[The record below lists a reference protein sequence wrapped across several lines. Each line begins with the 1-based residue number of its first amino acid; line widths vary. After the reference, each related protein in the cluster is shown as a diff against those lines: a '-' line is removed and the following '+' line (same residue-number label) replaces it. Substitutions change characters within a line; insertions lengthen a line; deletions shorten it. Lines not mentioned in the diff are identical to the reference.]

1 MKTLTVFLCVVV
13 CSLLAAAAAMAQIPT
28 GGVAGIVYDPTKA
41 VVPGAQVTLRDA
53 QTAATRQ
60 TATSAEGY
68 YQFPLLRPST
78 YELTVEFKGFQRMLQ
93 RNIVVNA
100 GEIAHVDVTLQ
111 LGDTSQTVEVTAGIP
126 LIEPEKTSIS
136 RAVDLN
142 AIMSLPMLGR
152 QINDLALTVPGT
164 IPGAPGTQVVA
175 FSVAGMRTQSNNYTL
190 DGISNNDPQVNGP
203 LDAFRLTDA
212 IQEFTVQTSIASPDV
227 GRSSGA
233 QVSIITKSGTNAVHG
248 TLFYTGRNDL
258 LDANDFFLNRAG
270 KSKNALH
277 RHQFGGTVGG
287 PIIHDKT
294 FAYFSYEAFR
304 DKTQQPLTARVP
316 TAAERATVT
325 DPVSQKVLAF
335 LPDANTPL
343 VGGTN

>member
-13 CSLLAAAAAMAQIPT
+13 CPILAAAAAMAQIPT
-28 GGVAGIVYDPTKA
+28 GGIAGTVYDPTKS
-41 VVPGAQVTLRDA
+41 VVAGAQVTLRDA

-60 TATSAEGY
+60 MPTSTEGY
-68 YQFPLLRPST
+68 FEFTQLRPST
-78 YELTVEFKGFQRMLQ
+78 YELTVEAAGFRRMLQ

-111 LGDTSQTVEVTAGIP
+111 LGDTSQTVEVTAEIP
-126 LIEPEKTSIS
+126 LIEPEKTAIS
-136 RAVDLN
+136 KPVDLN

-152 QINDLALTVPGT
+152 QIGDLALTVPGT

-212 IQEFTVQTSIASPDV
+212 IQEFTVETSIASPDV
-227 GRSSGA
+227 GRNSGA
-233 QVSIITKSGTNAVHG
+233 QVSVITKSGGNSYHG
-248 TLFYTGRNDL
+248 SVFYYGRNDA

-270 KSKNALH
+270 QPKNALS
-277 RHQFGGTVGG
+277 RHQFGGTAGG
-287 PIIHDKT
+287 YILKDKT
-294 FAYFSYEAFR
+294 FWFFSYEGFR
-304 DKTQQPLTARVP
+304 QNFQQPLTARVP
-316 TAAERATVT
+316 TDAERNAVT
-325 DPVSQKVLAF
+325 DPVSLAVLKF
-335 LPDANTPL
+335 YPGRTHLSRVDL
-343 VGGTN
+343 E